1 MKRRVCV
8 VGVGMTPLKPLS
20 PEVSYKEMMFEA
32 AIKAYEDCGITPR
45 KDVDTFVCCSEDYI
59 EGTSIFY
66 EYVPDQIGGAL
77 KPVHTLTSGGLF
89 GVCAASLQLLTGEFK
104 IAVVEAHVK
113 SSNILTPDG
122 IRMCALEPIY
132 IRPLNINPIFIAGLE
147 YHSFLYNHLFS
158 QTDCAEVVVKN
169 KKNALKNP
177 YAAYG
182 ANLTVDDVLNS
193 FPVSYPLTELEI
205 SPYADS
211 ACVVVLS
218 CEDVAKDLKKP
229 PIYIDGFSFIQGS
242 PNLEIRS
249 WDYSRC
255 TEEAGRKAYE
265 MAGISN
271 PNKEI
276 DFCEID
282 DTFSYKEIQHT
293 FALNCQETI
302 INPSGGSLGMGYI
315 YEATGLMRLI
325 MAVLQLRGEAGSF
338 QVKINGNLPKR
349 ALVQSWRGLPTEN
362 SCVLILNKE

>member
-1 MKRRVCV
+1 MKRRVCI
-8 VGVGMTPLKPLS
+8 VGIGMTPLKPLS
-20 PEVSYKEMMFEA
+20 EEVSYKEMMFEA
-32 AIKAYEDCGITPR
+32 AVKAYEDCGINPR

-59 EGTSIFY
+59 EGTSIFD

-77 KPVHTLTSGGLF
+77 KQVHTITSDGLF
-89 GVCAASLQLLTGEFK
+89 GVCAAILQLLTEEFK
-104 IAVVEAHVK
+104 VAVVEAHAK
-113 SSNILTPDG
+113 ASNILTPEG
-122 IRMCALEPIY
+122 VHMCALDPIY
-132 IRPLNINPIFIAGLE
+132 TRPLNVNPIFIAGLE
-147 YHSFLYNHLFS
+147 YNSFLFNYPFT

-182 ANLTVDDVLNS
+182 ANLSVEDVLNS
-193 FPVSYPLTELEI
+193 FPVAYPLTELEV
-205 SPYADS
+205 SPYADG
-211 ACVVVLS
+211 ACVIVLAR
-218 CEDVAKDLKKP
+218 EEVAKDLKKK

-242 PNLEIRS
+242 PNLEVRS
-249 WDYSRC
+249 WEYPRA
-255 TEEAGRKAYE
+255 TEEAAKRAYK

-282 DTFSYKEIQHT
+282 DTYSYKEIQNAL
-293 FALNCQETI
+293 ALNCQDII

-315 YEATGLMRLI
+315 YEGTGLMRLI

-338 QVKINGNLPKR
+338 QIKINNELPKK

-362 SCVLILNKE
+362 SCVLILNRE